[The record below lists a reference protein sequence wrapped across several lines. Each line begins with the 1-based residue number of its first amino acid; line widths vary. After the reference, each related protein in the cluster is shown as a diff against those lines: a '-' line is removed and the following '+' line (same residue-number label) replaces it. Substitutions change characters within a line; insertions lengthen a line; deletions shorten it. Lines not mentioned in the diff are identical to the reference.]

1 MEEVE
6 AIQNGLQL
14 YEIKMQRAT
23 ELRTKKT
30 EELTGKMEKLTNRVE
45 EKRDFKS
52 TKLENDYISE
62 FAKNVTKREKMED
75 KKKKLA
81 EAKNLDNEDFQEK
94 KQEKLMGVKAR

>member
-1 MEEVE
+1 MEEIE

-23 ELRTKKT
+23 ELRSKKT
-30 EELTGKMEKLTNRVE
+30 EELTGRMEKLTNRVD